1 MADDNTIGDDIN
13 IVVKPSPTTIR
24 FALIVTSPA
33 SMRSTSLTSSPPIL
47 RCSAS
52 APMLSAK
59 SGHLTIDRLGGSQP
73 RSKAG
78 VSGAPVAPL
87 GQKGHLASASASTQ
101 MQSGTDMWRDS
112 RTVGWRTSDRYR
124 GESATHVVDGEDKA
138 TMTAMDE
145 AEAPSKVELSLPRLC
160 YQWRGRHPRLHICHL
175 SWPPPYCPQIPP
187 PIGAD
192 TDAKRRKGHSTIGGA
207 GTDVRVTR
215 APTTLALSQDAK
227 RHEMSGDEAGKTLL
241 VEVVAS

>member
-1 MADDNTIGDDIN
+1 MADGDTIGDDVN
-13 IVVKPSPTTIR
+13 VVVKPSPMTIR

-33 SMRSTSLTSSPPIL
+33 SMRSTSLTSSSPAL

-52 APMLSAK
+52 ASMLS
-59 SGHLTIDRLGGSQP
+59 
-73 RSKAG
+73 
-78 VSGAPVAPL
+78 
-87 GQKGHLASASASTQ
+87 
-101 MQSGTDMWRDS
+101 
-112 RTVGWRTSDRYR
+112 GWRTSDRYR
-124 GESATHVVDGEDKA
+124 GESATHVIDGEDKA

-192 TDAKRRKGHSTIGGA
+192 KDAKRRKGHSTRGGA
-207 GTDVRVTR
+207 GTDVRVTQ
-215 APTTLALSQDAK
+215 APTTSALSQDEEQ
-227 RHEMSGDEAGKTLL
+227 HEMSGDEAGKTLL
-241 VEVVAS
+241 VEVGGIMRRVDLIIIKDDQTTALVSTPTTLSFTTKC